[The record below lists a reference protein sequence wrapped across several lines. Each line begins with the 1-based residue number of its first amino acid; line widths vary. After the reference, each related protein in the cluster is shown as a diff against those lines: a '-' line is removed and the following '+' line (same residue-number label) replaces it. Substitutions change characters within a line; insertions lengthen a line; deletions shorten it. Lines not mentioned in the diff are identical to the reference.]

1 MAGHFDGKQF
11 FNPQMNTGRSLGEL
25 LRWRMSRRPAP
36 WPSLPP
42 EPAKAIPPAPA
53 VNDGRI
59 VATYIGQA
67 TFLLQCAGFN
77 ILTDPIFSLRASPLS
92 WLGPKRVRDPGIALD
107 DLPPIHLVLLSHNHY
122 DHMDLPS
129 LRRLQARWA
138 PAIVTGLGNG
148 AYLAGKGIGGAI
160 ELDWWQTCEIQPGL
174 RVHFVPAQH
183 WSNRL
188 LAGVRTMLWGGHV
201 VETAAGRVYFAGDTG
216 YPAHFAEIRRRL
228 GAPHVALLPI
238 GAYEP
243 RWFMKPQ
250 HMNPDD
256 AVRAHLDLGA
266 HLSIAMHFATFH
278 LSDEGIGEPVR
289 ALIEARTRHGV
300 AEERF
305 RIPEFGQ
312 PVEWRPAPA
321 NAAWT
326 RPPMLGAKVPSNS
339 PSAGHGSKL

>member
-1 MAGHFDGKQF
+1 MADHFDGKRF
-11 FNPQMNTGRSLGEL
+11 FNPQADIDRSLGEL
-25 LRWRMSRRPAP
+25 LRWRMSRRPVP
-36 WPSLPP
+36 WPK
-42 EPAKAIPPAPA
+42 PAPCVAPPPAPA
-53 VNDGRI
+53 VDDGRI

-67 TFLLQCAGFN
+67 TFLVQCAGFN

-92 WLGPKRVRDPGIALD
+92 WLGPKRVRDPGIAFD
-107 DLPPIHLVLLSHNHY
+107 DLPAIHLVLVSHNHY

-129 LRRLQARWA
+129 LRRLKARWA

-148 AYLAGKGIGGAI
+148 AYLASKGIGGAI
-160 ELDWWQTCEIQPGL
+160 ELDWWQACEVRPGL

-183 WSNRL
+183 WSKRFL
-188 LAGVRTMLWGGHV
+188 SGLRTMLWGGHV

-216 YPAHFAEIRRRL
+216 YPAQFAEIRRRL

-243 RWFMKPQ
+243 RWFMGPQ

-256 AVRAHLDLGA
+256 AVQAHLDLGA
-266 HLSIAMHFATFH
+266 HLSIAMHFATFP

-300 AEERF
+300 PEERF
-305 RIPEFGQ
+305 RVPEFGQ
-312 PVEWRPAPA
+312 AVEWR
-321 NAAWT
+321 
-326 RPPMLGAKVPSNS
+326 
-339 PSAGHGSKL
+339 

>member
-1 MAGHFDGKQF
+1 MAGHFDGKRY
-11 FNPQMNTGRSLGEL
+11 FNPEVDTGRGLGEL
-25 LRWRMSRRPAP
+25 LRWRMSRRPEP
-36 WPSLPP
+36 WPA
-42 EPAKAIPPAPA
+42 PAPVVAIPPAPA

-67 TFLLQCAGFN
+67 TVLIQCAGFN

-92 WLGPKRVRDPGIALD
+92 WLGPKRVRDPGIAFD

-129 LRRLQARWA
+129 LRRLEARWA

-148 AYLAGKGIGGAI
+148 AYLARKGIGGAI
-160 ELDWWQTCEIQPGL
+160 ELDWWQACEVRPGL
-174 RVHFVPAQH
+174 LVHFVPAQH
-183 WSNRL
+183 WSSRFF
-188 LAGVRTMLWGGHV
+188 AGVRTMLWGGHV

-228 GAPHVALLPI
+228 GEPHIALLPI

-266 HLSIAMHFATFH
+266 HLSIAMHFGTFR
-278 LSDEGIGEPVR
+278 LSDEGIGEPVQ

-300 AEERF
+300 PEERF
-305 RIPEFGQ
+305 RVPEFGQ
-312 PVEWRPAPA
+312 RVEWRQAPA
-321 NAAWT
+321 DA
-326 RPPMLGAKVPSNS
+326 P
-339 PSAGHGSKL
+339 

>member
-1 MAGHFDGKQF
+1 MADHFDGKRF
-11 FNPQMNTGRSLGEL
+11 FNPQADIDRSLGEL
-25 LRWRMSRRPAP
+25 LRWRMSRRPVP
-36 WPSLPP
+36 WPKQAPCVAP
-42 EPAKAIPPAPA
+42 PPAPA
-53 VNDGRI
+53 VDDGRI

-67 TFLLQCAGFN
+67 TFLVQCAGFN
-77 ILTDPIFSLRASPLS
+77 ILTDPIFSLRASPVS
-92 WLGPKRVRDPGIALD
+92 WLGPKRVRDPGIAFD
-107 DLPPIHLVLLSHNHY
+107 DLPAIHLVLVSHNHY

-160 ELDWWQTCEIQPGL
+160 ELDWWQACEVRPGL

-183 WSNRL
+183 WSKRFL
-188 LAGVRTMLWGGHV
+188 SGLRTMLWGGHV

-216 YPAHFAEIRRRL
+216 YPAQFAEIRRRL

-243 RWFMKPQ
+243 RWFMGPQ

-256 AVRAHLDLGA
+256 AVQAHLDLDA
-266 HLSIAMHFATFH
+266 NLSIAMHFATFP

-300 AEERF
+300 PDERF
-305 RIPEFGQ
+305 RVPEFGQ
-312 PVEWRPAPA
+312 AVEWR
-321 NAAWT
+321 
-326 RPPMLGAKVPSNS
+326 
-339 PSAGHGSKL
+339 